1 MAFAIDI
8 LDKYDLSSKANQGH
22 LLKET
27 KVIDVLTIQFIRR
40 GMCDICHQ

>member
-8 LDKYDLSSKANQGH
+8 LDEYDLTSKANQGH

-27 KVIDVLTIQFIRR
+27 KVIDVATYCSIHKKR
-40 GMCDICHQ
+40 HV